1 MTNLLIKIFIKDKD
15 NINDK
20 NVREKYGMLSSITG
34 IIINILLIYCI
45 LYKTIQV
52 SWGKKYDK
60 RQNIDN

>member
-34 IIINILLIYCI
+34 IIINILLS
-45 LYKTIQV
+45 V
-52 SWGKKYDK
+52 F
-60 RQNIDN
+60 